1 MGTTALWR
9 VLIVSAEMNLSLVK
23 DAMSQWALE
32 AVSCPSLQEARALLP
47 DATLSVVFCEE
58 TLPDGTYLDVL
69 ALIGRPVKTRVVV
82 ISSSSHV
89 EEKYEEAI
97 RSGAFEVIA
106 SPCRTSDVQWV
117 LIRAIQEESRHGGRR
132 GRVQA

>member
-1 MGTTALWR
+1 VDPTTSWR
-9 VLIVSAEMNLSLVK
+9 VLIISGGMNLELVRN
-23 DAMSQWALE
+23 AMSQWALE
-32 AVSCPSLQEARALLP
+32 AVSCSSLQEARALLP
-47 DATLSVVFCEE
+47 DSTLSVVFCEE

-69 ALIGRPVKTRVVV
+69 ALLGRPIKTRVVV
-82 ISSSSHV
+82 ISPSSHV

-106 SPCRTSDVQWV
+106 SPSRTSDVQWV

-132 GRVQA
+132 GRIQA

>member
-1 MGTTALWR
+1 MDPTTSWR
-9 VLIVSAEMNLSLVK
+9 VLIISGGMNLELVRN
-23 DAMSQWALE
+23 AMSQWALE
-32 AVSCPSLQEARALLP
+32 AVSCSSLQEARALLP
-47 DATLSVVFCEE
+47 DSTLSVVFCEE

-69 ALIGRPVKTRVVV
+69 ALLGRPIKTRVVV
-82 ISSSSHV
+82 ISPSSHV

-106 SPCRTSDVQWV
+106 SPSRTSDVQWV

-132 GRVQA
+132 GRIQA

>member
-1 MGTTALWR
+1 MDPTTSWR
-9 VLIVSAEMNLSLVK
+9 VSIISGGMNLELVRN
-23 DAMSQWALE
+23 AMSQWALE
-32 AVSCPSLQEARALLP
+32 AVSCSSLQEARALLP
-47 DATLSVVFCEE
+47 DSTLSVVFCEE

-69 ALIGRPVKTRVVV
+69 ALLGRPIKTRVVV
-82 ISSSSHV
+82 ISPSSHV

-106 SPCRTSDVQWV
+106 SPSRTSDVQWV

-132 GRVQA
+132 GRIQA

>member
-1 MGTTALWR
+1 VDTTTSWR
-9 VLIVSAEMNLSLVK
+9 VLIISGGMNLQLVRN
-23 DAMSQWALE
+23 AMSQWALE
-32 AVSCPSLQEARALLP
+32 AVSCSSLEEARALLP
-47 DATLSVVFCEE
+47 DSTLSVVFCEE

-69 ALIGRPVKTRVVV
+69 ALLGRPIKTRVVV
-82 ISSSSHV
+82 VSPSSHV

-106 SPCRTSDVQWV
+106 SPSRTSDVQWV

-132 GRVQA
+132 GRAQA

>member
-1 MGTTALWR
+1 VDTTATWR
-9 VLIVSAEMNLSLVK
+9 VLIISAETNLELVRN
-23 DAMSQWALE
+23 AMSQWALE
-32 AVSCPSLQEARALLP
+32 VVSCSSLQEARTLLP
-47 DATLSVVFCEE
+47 DPTFSVVFCEE
-58 TLPDGTYLDVL
+58 TLSDGSYMDLL
-69 ALIGRPVKTRVVV
+69 ALSGRPVKGRMVV

-106 SPCRTSDVQWV
+106 SPCRVSDVQWV

-132 GRVQA
+132 GRIQA